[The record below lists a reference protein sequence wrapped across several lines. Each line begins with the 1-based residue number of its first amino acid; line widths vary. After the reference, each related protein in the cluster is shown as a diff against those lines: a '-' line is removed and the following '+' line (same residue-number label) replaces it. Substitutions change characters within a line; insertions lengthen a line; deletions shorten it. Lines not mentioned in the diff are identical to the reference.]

1 MCLNYDIEILS
12 LYSETGKEEH
22 SMKNMLSILARRSF
36 RAGKMRNLI
45 AVLAIMLTAILFTTI
60 TTIGMGAMDSMT
72 LTMQM
77 LKGSQSDGD
86 FRNMTAEQYEALADA
101 DFIEEY
107 GLRMPVGFL
116 TNTNRHNIEFDVMD
130 ETQADLTFCAPSH
143 GNIPQAENEI
153 VTSDAALED
162 LGVEPEVGAAVTI
175 AFTAHGQEYQM
186 DMVVSGWFEAAN
198 EQVSMMW
205 AGTAFR
211 DAHPDIFK
219 FTYDQDRD
227 SAGTYYSDFI
237 AASTV
242 GLQEKMDNWIRQMGG
257 DPDSNNSDNMSGAVN
272 TMTNPTFDLTTIL
285 LGAVVIILFILCG
298 YLLIYNVFDIAVMQE
313 IRRYGLYR
321 TVGMSKRQVKKLINQ
336 QAIWLSCI
344 GIPLGLLA
352 GYFIG
357 KATLPRVMSI
367 LSNSY
372 ENVAINVEPSPV
384 IFLGAAILAAL
395 TVFLSTRKPVRAAAD
410 IPPIEAF
417 RYVEAATGKK
427 TTKKSTDGTSLPRLA
442 WSNLGRNKRRSV
454 FIAAS
459 LTLCVVLL
467 NSMGIAAESVDIEK
481 QVSYSIRTDFAVVNA
496 ASTNGMEGFTR
507 REQGLSTEV
516 IEAVNAQPGVN
527 GASAIYKNTLDDSNV
542 TYDFP
547 VEFTYADI
555 NEDTGITYA
564 GTENGINFNLGEDGH
579 AICNVYGMEETA
591 LARMDI
597 QEGETDV
604 HRLYKQMVKGE
615 GILLGVQMDRSTM
628 TIFDMVD
635 LLEIGDVI
643 TVYKNGEAIM
653 SLPVLAKA
661 ALNGDDEEIG
671 YTSNG
676 PFEVGGDGL
685 FLYLPA
691 SVYTEIYGE
700 PAIYKYSFDV
710 EEEQQGAMSEFLEDY
725 VTNIDP
731 GLNYA
736 SAEDSRQDAMTTRT
750 MLQFVGGLISMIFGV
765 AGVLNLTNTII
776 TTILA
781 RRHEFATMQS
791 IGMTRRQLT
800 RMMIWE
806 SVYYAIG
813 ACIAGL
819 ILSVVLA
826 FTVVRILT
834 GSIWYFTFHFTLV
847 PALIACVVLLMVV
860 AIVPVIALK
869 VFNKGS
875 IVEKLRVAE

>member
-1 MCLNYDIEILS
+1 
-12 LYSETGKEEH
+12 
-22 SMKNMLSILARRSF
+22 MKNMLSILARRSF
-36 RAGKMRNLI
+36 CVGKMRNLI

>member
-1 MCLNYDIEILS
+1 
-12 LYSETGKEEH
+12 
-22 SMKNMLSILARRSF
+22 MKNMLSILARRSF